1 MTQSILSSGHAYD
14 PYFYAN
20 EAITELEKALGMAN
34 RVHRGYSQT
43 AMHKGSTI
51 DIRVPDTFT
60 AQDAPSSAQD
70 LEPTYTSIQLNR
82 WKEVKFK
89 MTDKEFSLSSE
100 KVIEDHI
107 RPAAYALANEVDT
120 YLNSLYKDVPWFVDL
135 SGTPAIADITGV
147 RKVLFDNKAPIKD
160 MANMHLELDGAA
172 EMGFLNLEAF
182 SQNQGAGDAGVNTQR
197 DGDLGRKFGFNI
209 FSNQN
214 VQTHTKGTCND
225 TALQVNN
232 GAGYA
237 AGSTSVALDAV
248 DGGVT
253 GTLVAGDV
261 IKFAGHSQQYVVT
274 ATSTASGNA
283 FATVQIFP
291 ALKAAVVDD
300 EAVTVYLD
308 NHTANLAFHRNAFA
322 LATAPLSDM
331 GNELGAK
338 IASVADPI
346 TGLALR
352 SRIFYVGDTSSIYV
366 ALDILYGGKTLDPNK
381 AARLRG

>member
-1 MTQSILSSGHAYD
+1 MSQSILAAGHAYD

-20 EAITELEKALGMAN
+20 EAILQLEQALGMAN
-34 RVHRGYSQT
+34 RVHRGYSRDAQ
-43 AMHKGSTI
+43 HKGSI
-51 DIRVPDTFT
+51 IEIRTPDNFT
-60 AQDAPSSAQD
+60 AQDAPSNAQD
-70 LEPTYTSIQLNR
+70 LEPTYQQITLNK

-89 MTDKEFSLSSE
+89 MTDKEFSLASSA
-100 KVIEDHI
+100 VIDEHI
-107 RPAAYALANEVDT
+107 RPAAYALAQDVDSS
-120 YLNSLYKDVPWFVDL
+120 LNNLYKDIPWFYDL
-135 SGTPAIADITGV
+135 SATPAAADITGV
-147 RKVLFDNKAPIKD
+147 RKVMFDNLVPLTDAP
-160 MANMHLELDGAA
+160 NMHLEIDGAA
-172 EMGFLNLEAF
+172 EMGFLNLSAF
-182 SQNQGAGDAGVNTQR
+182 TQQQGAADKGVQAQTDAN
-197 DGDLGRKFGFNI
+197 LGRKYGFNI

-214 VQTHTKGTCND
+214 VKTHTKGTCND

-237 AGSTSVALDAV
+237 VGTTTVALDAV

-253 GTLVAGDV
+253 GTLVQGDV
-261 IKFAGHSQQYVVT
+261 IKFSGHSQQYVVT
-274 ATSTASGNA
+274 ALSTASGNA
-283 FATVQIFP
+283 FAAVQIFP

-366 ALDILYGGKTLDPNK
+366 ALDILYGVKTIDPNK